1 MAFGAATCEYFR
13 KLLGRTEADLDKMTV
28 KSVCH
33 LVPWGFLYLICK
45 MNSFNYP

>member
-1 MAFGAATCEYFR
+1 MAFGAATYEYFR

>member
-33 LVPWGFLYLICK
+33 LVPWGFFIFDLQNEFI
-45 MNSFNYP
+45 